1 MTVVA
6 MGTIRSPGMEP
17 CVGTARRCSNLFWWD
32 VATQET
38 PEPRLLPQWRTRDP
52 ASAGSL
58 PKGETGRAQSLGCLN
73 PPGPELSH
81 ACAFS
86 LPRNGNLDGFSD
98 PIPFFPIWKSG
109 KQGEAFPFPVPL
121 ERWTGSRN
129 VGEHLCP
136 WRNSLLQCTTI
147 TIDLRF
153 MKIKQYVP
161 VSVPAVCLPMVQC
174 SPFQPSRH
182 SHLPS
187 LQVPCS
193 MQRGWHTRW
202 SQAAPVQP
210 SSQRQAPPMQ
220 MP

>member
-1 MTVVA
+1 MPA
-6 MGTIRSPGMEP
+6 S
-17 CVGTARRCSNLFWWD
+17 
-32 VATQET
+32 
-38 PEPRLLPQWRTRDP
+38 RDP
-52 ASAGSL
+52 ASLESNKKREMGWSQ
-58 PKGETGRAQSLGCLN
+58 GHSHLGCLN
-73 PPGPELSH
+73 PPDPDDFPCMCIFPSPRAVIWMDFLVCPLSSQFGILKREV
-81 ACAFS
+81 FS
-86 LPRNGNLDGFSD
+86 N
-98 PIPFFPIWKSG
+98 
-109 KQGEAFPFPVPL
+109 EALTFPFPVPL
-121 ERWTGSRN
+121 ESWRGSRN
-129 VGEHLCP
+129 VGKHSCP
-136 WRNSLLQCTTI
+136 WRNSQLQCTTI

-182 SHLPS
+182 SHFPS

-220 MP
+220 TP